1 MGADRLTAWQTAY
14 ARRPVA
20 PETCAAMAEKYAALA
35 ALVALPTGPTQNVA
49 LRAAARR
56 WPGCLRE
63 AQLVGPTLCEARRVQ
78 AVAAAGS
85 EARTR
90 AQWLAGDAAAVA
102 AWVDLHLLLA
112 DQSRWRLRTLGVG
125 DVTDFVAT
133 LDGEA
138 RGRWPEAE
146 MLAEVAGP
154 QVRVRQAYR
163 WLAAQASLPLADLNY
178 LLFARRGPWDA
189 RPGDPPVSA

>member
-1 MGADRLTAWQTAY
+1 
-14 ARRPVA
+14 VA
-20 PETCAAMAEKYAALA
+20 PATCAAMAEKYVALA
-35 ALVALPTGPTQNVA
+35 ALASLPTGPPQNVA

-63 AQLVGPTLCEARRVQ
+63 AQLVGPALCEGRRVQ
-78 AVAAAGS
+78 AETAAGS

-90 AQWLAGDAAAVA
+90 AQWLAGEAAAAVA
-102 AWVDLHLLLA
+102 LWSDLHLLLG

-125 DVTDFVAT
+125 DVANFVAT
-133 LDGEA
+133 LDAEA
-138 RGRWPEAE
+138 RGRWPEAV

>member
-1 MGADRLTAWQTAY
+1 
-14 ARRPVA
+14 
-20 PETCAAMAEKYAALA
+20 MAEKYAALA
-35 ALVALPTGPTQNVA
+35 ALVALPSGPAQNAA

-63 AQLVGPTLCEARRVQ
+63 AQLVGPRLCEQRRVQ
-78 AVAAAGS
+78 AEQAAGV

-90 AQWLAGDAAAVA
+90 AQWLAGDAAAVPLWA
-102 AWVDLHLLLA
+102 DLHLLLA
-112 DQSRWRLRTLGVG
+112 DQSRWRLRTLGAA

-133 LDGEA
+133 LDEQA
-138 RGRWPEAE
+138 QSRWPGAE

>member
-1 MGADRLTAWQTAY
+1 MGAGPLTAWQTAY
-14 ARRPVA
+14 ARRPVTR
-20 PETCAAMAEKYAALA
+20 ETCAAMTEKYVALA
-35 ALVALPTGPTQNVA
+35 ALALLSTGPTQNVA

-63 AQLVGPTLCEARRVQ
+63 AQLVGPTLCELRRVQ
-78 AVAAAGS
+78 AETAAGS
-85 EARTR
+85 EARPR
-90 AQWLAGDAAAVA
+90 AQWLAGEAAAVA
-102 AWVDLHLLLA
+102 VWADLHLLLA
-112 DQSRWRLRTLGVG
+112 DQSRWRLRTLGAG
-125 DVTDFVAT
+125 DVADFVAT
-133 LDGEA
+133 LDAEA
-138 RGRWPEAE
+138 RGRWPEAA

-154 QVRVRQAYR
+154 QVHVRQAYR

>member
-1 MGADRLTAWQTAY
+1 MGAEPLAAWQTAY
-14 ARRPVA
+14 AWRPVA
-20 PETCAAMAEKYAALA
+20 RETCAAMAEKYAALA
-35 ALVALPTGPTQNVA
+35 ALVVLPTGPTQNVA

-63 AQLVGPTLCEARRVQ
+63 AQLVGPALCELRCVQ
-78 AVAAAGS
+78 AETAACS
-85 EARTR
+85 EARPR
-90 AQWLAGDAAAVA
+90 AQWLVGEAAAVA
-102 AWVDLHLLLA
+102 LWADLHLLLA
-112 DQSRWRLRTLGVG
+112 DQSHWRLRTLGAG
-125 DVTDFVAT
+125 DVTDFVVT
-133 LDGEA
+133 LDAEA
-138 RGRWPEAE
+138 RGRWPEAA